1 MCIKALARHSL
12 KGELQI
18 MPTKKMLVL
27 LGVLIAITMVFTACA
42 GPQGEPGPAGP
53 AGPAGPGG
61 PAGESVSAADL
72 TCTECHNDTTLIV
85 SKEAQF
91 RQSSVHGTGE
101 SFVRGEGT
109 DCAGCHGTEGA
120 KARINA
126 GLPPHDPSVIG
137 VVNVSPFDCRTCHN
151 IHTTYTKADFSL
163 TGGEKP
169 VVLER
174 TGGTFD
180 GGAGNLCAN
189 CHQVRNE
196 KPTVTGGNVEVTSA
210 RFGPH
215 YGIPAPMLLGEGGL
229 GDVSGTPSAHYS
241 TVKDTCVACHMGE
254 EFNHTYTPDVAR
266 CQACHADTADF
277 DINGVRTEVQ
287 AMVDELTAIFV
298 EKKLMNP
305 DEVANPDHLWG
316 IYDPATQ
323 KWSNPSADAPLTV
336 PEAVA
341 NAMWNYKFVVYDKS
355 MGVHNSAYT
364 KALLQQALDAMK

>member
-1 MCIKALARHSL
+1 MS
-12 KGELQI
+12 
-18 MPTKKMLVL
+18 KKLF
-27 LGVLIAITMVFTACA
+27 VLIAVLAILTLALAACA
-42 GPQGEPGPAGP
+42 ASPGPAGP
-53 AGPAGPGG
+53 AGPTGPQGPQGDPG
-61 PAGESVSAADL
+61 PALSAADL

-91 RQSSVHGTGE
+91 RKSSVHGTGE

-126 GLPPHDPSVIG
+126 GLPPHDKSVVG

-169 VVLER
+169 VVLEM
-174 TGGTFD
+174 TGGTYD

-189 CHQVRNE
+189 CHQVRNAAP
-196 KPTVTGGNVEVTSA
+196 KVDGGNVAITSS
-210 RFGPH
+210 RYGPH

-229 GDVSGTPSAHYS
+229 GSVTGSPSAHYS

-254 EFNHTYTPDVAR
+254 EFNHTYAPVVAR
-266 CQACHADTADF
+266 CQACHADAKDF
-277 DINGVRTEVQ
+277 DMNGTQTEVK
-287 AMVDELTAIFV
+287 AKLDELHTLFV
-298 EKKLMNP
+298 DKKLLDP
-305 DEVANPDHLWG
+305 DTDLWG
-316 IYDPATQ
+316 IYDPAT
-323 KWSNPSADAPLTV
+323 KKLSSPSADAPLTV

-341 NAMWNYKFVVYDKS
+341 NAMWNYKFVTYDKS

-364 KALLQQALDAMK
+364 KALLEAALETMKAYTP